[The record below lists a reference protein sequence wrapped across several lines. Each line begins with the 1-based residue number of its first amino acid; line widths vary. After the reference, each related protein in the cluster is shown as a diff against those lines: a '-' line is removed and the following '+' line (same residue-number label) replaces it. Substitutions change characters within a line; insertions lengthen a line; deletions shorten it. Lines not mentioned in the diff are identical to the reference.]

1 MANQNFFRVMQG
13 GTWQV
18 SSEADWPV
26 LTCQLELGDFAT
38 ATPAQFPNYQ
48 SFKNYSGLYHQQQ
61 AINSRYNG
69 NDGSLVHYMYTSW
82 WGTSSFSD
90 GSPYKQL
97 VYQYMYSSSDSTA
110 PNLGSFEPWQSPTNN
125 TASLTLNAAT
135 LGSGL
140 SPAFG
145 AIQSIQVP
153 DTGSVVQFGVR
164 QGSALSNITQYQLNS
179 NFDITTLNTS
189 TRHVRRIAAVTQS
202 LTKNVDQISFGYTGS
217 HLYQFHREVDFT
229 AENSPTWTCCTIF
242 HLSRPYDLA
251 SSTSTS
257 SFCIE
262 EELGIDSYP
271 FENVSKVN
279 CTVVNISQ
287 SNYGY
292 PFQWAS
298 SSFFYVNSA
307 NDYVRSFIV
316 NRAGNIEGSVVTLS
330 PSDFPREI
338 HYVSPFTYQNN
349 NTYQYTQLMVSRSLS
364 PIDSNNINH
373 NVERTGSCM
382 SPYVKPTGWFQL

>member
-18 SSEADWPV
+18 TSEADWPV

-61 AINSRYNG
+61 AINSRY
-69 NDGSLVHYMYTSW
+69 DGGDASLVHYMYTSW

-90 GSPYKQL
+90 GAPYKQL

-110 PNLGSFEPWQSPTNN
+110 PNLGSFELWQSPTNN

-189 TRHVRRIAAVTQS
+189 TR
-202 LTKNVDQISFGYTGS
+202 
-217 HLYQFHREVDFT
+217 
-229 AENSPTWTCCTIF
+229 
-242 HLSRPYDLA
+242 
-251 SSTSTS
+251 
-257 SFCIE
+257 
-262 EELGIDSYP
+262 
-271 FENVSKVN
+271 N
-279 CTVVNISQ
+279 C
-287 SNYGY
+287 
-292 PFQWAS
+292 
-298 SSFFYVNSA
+298 
-307 NDYVRSFIV
+307 
-316 NRAGNIEGSVVTLS
+316 
-330 PSDFPREI
+330 
-338 HYVSPFTYQNN
+338 
-349 NTYQYTQLMVSRSLS
+349 
-364 PIDSNNINH
+364 
-373 NVERTGSCM
+373 
-382 SPYVKPTGWFQL
+382 